1 MALYCCCGAQ
11 SSLLRRQ
18 HTDQGIKST
27 MSRRGVLR
35 ELAGENSSVSAG
47 TRYIILRTYLN
58 INHAGMHR
66 SVNRHI
72 LYMNPRS
79 VDVTVGYSMS
89 AVVMQHCDT
98 RTYAGYLDMCLA
110 VYTNVQH
117 ASAEFASDEPN
128 PGTHHHLPPLRR
140 CCGHAD
146 FTDSTIVGRRTC
158 RCNTTTIG

>member
-1 MALYCCCGAQ
+1 
-11 SSLLRRQ
+11 
-18 HTDQGIKST
+18 

-35 ELAGENSSVSAG
+35 ELAGENSSVSTG
-47 TRYIILRTYLN
+47 TRYIVLRTYLN

-72 LYMNPRS
+72 IYMNPRS

-98 RTYAGYLDMCLA
+98 RTHAGYLDTAVGMSLA

-117 ASAEFASDEPN
+117 ASAVLASDEPN
-128 PGTHHHLPPLRR
+128 PGTHHHLPPLHR
-140 CCGHAD
+140 CYDHAD

-158 RCNTTTIG
+158 RCNTTTIV